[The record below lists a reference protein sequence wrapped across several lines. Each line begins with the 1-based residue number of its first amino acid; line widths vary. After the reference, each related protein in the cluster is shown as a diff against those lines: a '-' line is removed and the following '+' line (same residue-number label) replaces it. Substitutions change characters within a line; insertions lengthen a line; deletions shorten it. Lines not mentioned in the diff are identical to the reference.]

1 MKIDD
6 ALVDAHLEPVPRL
19 GALTARGLARG
30 DAQRL
35 GRHADRA
42 ADLERLLLGAA
53 DELGAHCR
61 EQNNETIQSLAYH
74 NLKYHYPSMRRQK
87 ISWRVQKRHRERQ
100 AGLALLFQETPIIIP
115 RKQQF
120 EPRDAFKNTL

>member
-1 MKIDD
+1 
-6 ALVDAHLEPVPRL
+6 
-19 GALTARGLARG
+19 
-30 DAQRL
+30 
-35 GRHADRA
+35 
-42 ADLERLLLGAA
+42 
-53 DELGAHCR
+53 
-61 EQNNETIQSLAYH
+61 
-74 NLKYHYPSMRRQK
+74 MRRQK